1 MSAISSSTSA
11 ESIRMDYMQLLVAQ
25 LQNQNPLEPMD
36 NQDLTAQLATFS
48 QLEQMENQSAQLEGL
63 NSNFEK
69 VLAQSYLG
77 QGTALIGKNV
87 TFHIADENGEVALN
101 EAGLPKEYS
110 GQVDSVR
117 LNDGQV
123 FLNVDDYVLGLDAV
137 LTIED

>member
-1 MSAISSSTSA
+1 MSAISSATSA
-11 ESIRMDYMQLLVAQ
+11 ESIRMDYMRLLVTQ

-36 NQDLTAQLATFS
+36 NGDLTTQLATFS
-48 QLEQMENQSAQLEGL
+48 QLAQMENQSVQLESL

-69 VLAQSYLG
+69 VLVQSYLG
-77 QGTALIGKNV
+77 QATALIGKNV
-87 TFHIADENGEVALN
+87 TFHIADDNGELVLN
-101 EAGLPKEYS
+101 EAGMPKEYS
-110 GQVDSVR
+110 GPVDSVR